1 MRTPSSLRSRI
12 FHFLRIVPRKKQWME
27 QWKETPSK
35 EILGSDALTECCAC
49 MEAVPSKNILTLKRE
64 PEAHEYCRQCLVNIL
79 ASAIDDP
86 TLFPPRCCRLSIPLD
101 ECHALLPKELVK
113 LFDLKVEELA
123 TPNPTYCSN
132 AQCSQC
138 MRSQEIKADMGTCV
152 SCAEKTCVRCKC
164 KAHEGP

>member
-1 MRTPSSLRSRI
+1 
-12 FHFLRIVPRKKQWME
+12 
-27 QWKETPSK
+27 
-35 EILGSDALTECCAC
+35 
-49 MEAVPSKNILTLKRE
+49 
-64 PEAHEYCRQCLVNIL
+64 
-79 ASAIDDP
+79 
-86 TLFPPRCCRLSIPLD
+86 
-101 ECHALLPKELVK
+101 VK

-138 MRSQEIKADMGTCV
+138 MRSQEIKADIGTRV